1 MSAEDADLR
10 TVKRLIEGL
19 ESEDAFER
27 RNAIESLALLTQ
39 QRLDFAWRGAPAER
53 QSSVD
58 RWKKWLAREERR
70 RRRTGGLQAAVDLL
84 QSVELPLGSQA
95 NLQEA
100 LEKAFK
106 DLPAEKKKALIAQML
121 AKVAA
126 DAASQAAAGGHDLC
140 ERCKK
145 RPATV
150 RVTSRAKS
158 GEYAMTQFCEICASK
173 DAA

>member
-10 TVKRLIEGL
+10 TVKRLIETL
-19 ESEDAFER
+19 ESDDAFER

-39 QRLDFAWRGAPAER
+39 QRLDFAWRAAPAER
-53 QSSVD
+53 ATSVE
-58 RWKKWLAREERR
+58 RWKKWLAREEKRR
-70 RRRTGGLQAAVDLL
+70 KGGGLKAAVELL
-84 QSVELPLGSQA
+84 QSVEIPLGAGA

-106 DLPAEKKKALIAQML
+106 DLPPEQKKAWIAQML

-126 DAASQAAAGGHDLC
+126 EASINAGSAHDPC

-150 RVTSRAKS
+150 RITSRTTSGAYELASLCEVCAAKD
-158 GEYAMTQFCEICASK
+158 G
-173 DAA
+173 

>member
-10 TVKRLIEGL
+10 TVKRLIEAL
-19 ESEDAFER
+19 ESDDAFER
-27 RNAIESLALLTQ
+27 RQAIENLALLTQ
-39 QRLDFAWRGAPAER
+39 QRLDFAWRAAPEER
-53 QSSVD
+53 STSVA
-58 RWKKWLAREERR
+58 RWRKWLAREEKRR
-70 RRRTGGLQAAVDLL
+70 KGGGLKAAVELL
-84 QSVELPLGSQA
+84 QSVEIPVGGGA

-106 DLPAEKKKALIAQML
+106 DLPPEHKKALIAQML

-126 DAASQAAAGGHDLC
+126 DASSSGSSHDPC
-140 ERCKK
+140 ERCAK

-150 RVTSRAKS
+150 RITSRTKS
-158 GEYAMTQFCEICASK
+158 GAYEMTTLCEVCAAK

>member
-10 TVKRLIEGL
+10 TVKRLVEEL
-19 ESEDAFER
+19 ASDDAFQR
-27 RNAIESLALLTQ
+27 RQAIENLALLTQ
-39 QRLDFAWRGAPAER
+39 QRLDFSWRGSTEER
-53 QSSVD
+53 TASIE

-70 RRRTGGLQAAVDLL
+70 RKGGGLKAAVELL
-84 QSVELPLGSQA
+84 QSVEVPIGGATS
-95 NLQEA
+95 LQEA

-106 DLPAEKKKALIAQML
+106 DLPAEHKKALIAQML

-126 DAASQAAAGGHDLC
+126 DAHSSGSHDPC

-150 RVTSRAKS
+150 KITARTKS
-158 GEYAMTQFCEICASK
+158 GEYEQRSLCEVCAGRE
-173 DAA
+173 AV

>member
-10 TVKRLIEGL
+10 TVKRLIESL

-27 RNAIESLALLTQ
+27 RQAIESLALLTQ
-39 QRLDFAWRGAPAER
+39 QRLDFAWRGAAEER
-53 QSSVD
+53 AASVAKW
-58 RWKKWLAREERR
+58 RKWLAREEKRR
-70 RRRTGGLQAAVDLL
+70 KGGGLKAAVELL
-84 QSVELPLGSQA
+84 QSVEAPLGG

-106 DLPAEKKKALIAQML
+106 DLPAEHKKALIAQML

-126 DAASQAAAGGHDLC
+126 EAQSGGAHDPC
-140 ERCKK
+140 ERCGK

-150 RVTSRAKS
+150 KITTRDAGGEFVQNALCEVCAAKES
-158 GEYAMTQFCEICASK
+158 G
-173 DAA
+173 